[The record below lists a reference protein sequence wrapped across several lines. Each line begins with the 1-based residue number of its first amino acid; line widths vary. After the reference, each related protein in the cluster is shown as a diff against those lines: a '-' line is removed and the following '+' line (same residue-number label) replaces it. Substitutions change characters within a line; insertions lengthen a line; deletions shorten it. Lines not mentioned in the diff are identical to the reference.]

1 MLVLIF
7 RLLSF
12 EPLRYFQLT
21 STDHFL
27 PILTTL
33 EDLLSSLDL
42 YLATVTSVGRVN
54 QSHDSQPTDL
64 RDVSHFCLH

>member
-7 RLLSF
+7 RLLSS

-27 PILTTL
+27 PILTIV
-33 EDLLSSLDL
+33 EDLSSSLDL

-54 QSHDSQPTDL
+54 QSHGSQPTSL
-64 RDVSHFCLH
+64 IDVFHFYLH